1 MPPTGKRP
9 RTIYSVLNP
18 NVSNVKANTVNTKPM
33 FLLSRLRA
41 VAATAI
47 CTLALAL
54 ATPAPAS
61 ATTSTADTV
70 CGKTAAER
78 NITDANLPDIEAS
91 SACVMGKDGTFYYG
105 RGLDEQTKIASITK
119 VMTAILTLENAK
131 PTETLTVS
139 AEAAAIG
146 ESTAGLQAGDKLT
159 VEQALRGLM
168 IPSGNDAAWALAEF
182 VGKKLDPKT
191 KDAEQTFVAAMNKRA
206 KELGCTGTLFENPH
220 GLDFDEW
227 AGDMHST
234 AHDVAVMFKTAM
246 GNDTFRQI
254 VASTD
259 SWIEVTGADGSDHS
273 HSMDTHN
280 ILLGQDGNIGGKTG
294 TTDDAGYCFT
304 AAYSIDGDE
313 VYTVV
318 LGSPEDGQRFTDTA
332 TLANWYYGHK
342 KTVAIA
348 NTDKKTANGNPLM
361 ARVAESDWT
370 DKSVDA
376 TLADPDAQ
384 VTVFALAGDIKENMK
399 CDELSGSVAKGDKVG
414 SITLKQDGKTIAQM
428 DLVADEESS
437 APNPI
442 EWLLVKF
449 DRLARRI
456 ENKPLTATS
465 ELVAKSPEI

>member
-1 MPPTGKRP
+1 M
-9 RTIYSVLNP
+9 
-18 NVSNVKANTVNTKPM
+18 NTKLVRS
-33 FLLSRLRA
+33 FNRLRA
-41 VAATAI
+41 
-47 CTLALAL
+47 ALGLILCMGAL
-54 ATPAPAS
+54 GIALPAPAL
-61 ATTSTADTV
+61 ATTSTADII
-70 CGKTAAER
+70 CGKTAAAR
-78 NITDANLPDIEAS
+78 GTATADLPDIEAAN
-91 SACVMGKDGTFYYG
+91 ACVMGKNGTFYYG
-105 RGLDEQTKIASITK
+105 RDADAQVKIASITK
-119 VMTAILTLENAK
+119 VMTAILTLENAQ
-131 PTETLTVS
+131 PSETLTVS

-146 ESTAGLQAGDKLT
+146 ESTAGLQTGDKLT

-182 VGKKLDPKT
+182 VGKKIDPKT
-191 KDAEQTFVAAMNKRA
+191 KDAEQTFVATMNKRA

-234 AHDVAVMFKTAM
+234 AHDVAIMFKTAM
-246 GNDTFRQI
+246 ENDTFREI

-304 AAYSIDGDE
+304 AAYDVDGDE
-313 VYTVV
+313 IYTVI

-348 NTDKKTANGNPLM
+348 NTGKKTANGNPLM
-361 ARVAESDWT
+361 ARVAETDWT

-376 TLADPDAQ
+376 TLADPSAQ
-384 VTVFALAGDIKENMK
+384 MTVFSLAGEIEENVK
-399 CDELSGSVAKGDKVG
+399 CDEVSGSIAVGDKVG
-414 SITLKQDGKTIAQM
+414 TVTLKQGGTTVAKM
-428 DLVADEESS
+428 DLVADEEAA

-442 EWLLVKF
+442 EWLLVKL

-456 ENKPLTATS
+456 ENKPLAATT
-465 ELVAKSPEI
+465 EVVAKAPAL